1 MQDNCP
7 TPFSVDPTIP
17 TDVAFSFENCFATLP
32 PRAYLASKN
41 YTISL
46 LYRPNNLKVSAQK
59 SSHAILYMYQTLS
72 GANYRLAL
80 SAGPDGFVGFST
92 VQGQAVMRSST
103 MALTAGTWTYIAVTL
118 SGANAILYINGTEAV
133 RKTLSANDPS
143 VVRNFNQIGRTDL
156 TYETN
161 SSIKELKIYNKAL
174 TQGEIKQYANSYYCT
189 RGLIC

>member
-7 TPFSVDPTIP
+7 TPFTVDPTIP

-59 SSHAILYMYQTLS
+59 TGQAIFYTYQTFS
-72 GANYRLAL
+72 GLNYRLGLFA
-80 SAGPDGFVGFST
+80 APDGLVSFGTMSGVSMK
-92 VQGQAVMRSST
+92 ASK
-103 MALTAGTWTYIAVTL
+103 MALTASTWTYIAVTL